1 MRTISLNCRYLIIMN
16 NPRDA
21 SQIRRLGQQMFPE
34 KPNFLAMAYKDA
46 VEAQEYGYLFIDNT
60 QQQQAKY
67 RISTNILPSESRIF
81 YRAR

>member
-1 MRTISLNCRYLIIMN
+1 MN

-21 SQIRRLGQQMFPE
+21 QQIKRLGQQMFPE

-46 VEAQEYGYLFIDNT
+46 VETQEYGYLFIDNT